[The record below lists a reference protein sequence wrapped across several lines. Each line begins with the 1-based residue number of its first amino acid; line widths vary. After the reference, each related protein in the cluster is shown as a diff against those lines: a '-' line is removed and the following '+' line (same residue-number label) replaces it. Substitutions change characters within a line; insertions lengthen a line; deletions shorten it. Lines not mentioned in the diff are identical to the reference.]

1 MYTHLF
7 ASYLCVYMYTFI
19 CLFLFV
25 CIYVYIYLPLICV
38 YICIHLFASSYL
50 CVYMYTFICLFLF
63 VCIYVYIYWHL
74 LVYIYIYICL
84 FLFIYIQILAFSY
97 LYMLAKRSTC
107 HWITVVRYYILCS
120 SCKSKL
126 ALMHCIL
133 GKRCC
138 HVMVFISSR
147 SVHHVML
154 NHRRCVCSGVMRC
167 SRHLRSASSQC
178 WI

>member
-1 MYTHLF
+1 MNYVSLINILCLTLL
-7 ASYLCVYMYTFI
+7 SIYLYPALRTLRTYIHVHAFI

-25 CIYVYIYLPLICV
+25 CIYVC
-38 YICIHLFASSYL
+38 
-50 CVYMYTFICLFLF
+50 
-63 VCIYVYIYWHL
+63 IYWHL
-74 LVYIYIYICL
+74 LIYISL
-84 FLFIYIQILAFSY
+84 FLFIYIQILASSY

-138 HVMVFISSR
+138 HVLVFIGSR
-147 SVHHVML
+147 SVHVML
-154 NHRRCVCSGVMRC
+154 NHRWCACSGVMRC
-167 SRHLRSASSQC
+167 SRRLRSASSQC